1 MTDPNSISHPGTDR
15 FAFIPLHL
23 LFLKPTTAEQPS
35 ETLGVKESRGRDD
48 DTPPPKKCPDGY
60 RSRNP
65 ESEREIQSRLDTWE
79 PPPVAFF
86 LSRHGCWREAT
97 QQKRWACSVFS
108 PARETFGE
116 ADYLMVDPPSQHA
129 QKRVGRAQHL
139 HALRDE
145 VLLLGLR
152 ARPWTHRG
160 GHPPCD
166 SAPSGAYPTRP
177 AARSHSRQP
186 RRRQTEVNAQLI
198 PPHVTRRG
206 GAGQLRHVTEERAPA
221 PWRPFGVCVCVCGG

>member
-1 MTDPNSISHPGTDR
+1 MTTKKKNKKLSLWVDPATWK
-15 FAFIPLHL
+15 A
-23 LFLKPTTAEQPS
+23 
-35 ETLGVKESRGRDD
+35 KEKSSRGLTRGTT
-48 DTPPPKKCPDGY
+48 TPTF
-60 RSRNP
+60 
-65 ESEREIQSRLDTWE
+65 L
-79 PPPVAFF
+79 

-177 AARSHSRQP
+177 AARTHGNP
-186 RRRQTEVNAQLI
+186 D
-198 PPHVTRRG
+198 
-206 GAGQLRHVTEERAPA
+206 AGKRK
-221 PWRPFGVCVCVCGG
+221 